1 MCKQDIGFLLKQIGN
16 RLEKNRNLRLRE
28 FDVTG
33 AQMDFLLFLY
43 QHREG
48 QISQKDISDYFGI
61 CHTSVIDIMKN
72 LERKGFIRREVNPDN
87 ARYRCVSLT
96 EKGEVVITS
105 LGTLIDEVE
114 AALLA
119 GFTAVEI
126 DALSCYLQRIYE
138 NVERMIAE

>member
-96 EKGEVVITS
+96 EKGKQVYMKHQKFHEELVKSIVDR
-105 LGTLIDEVE
+105 LDERE
-114 AALLA
+114 KILLEK
-119 GFTAVEI
+119 V
-126 DALSCYLQRIYE
+126 LSNLNGYFREMQQK
-138 NVERMIAE
+138 

>member
-33 AQMDFLLFLY
+33 AQMDFLLYLY
-43 QHREG
+43 HHQVG

-72 LERKGFIRREVNPDN
+72 LERKKFIRREVNPDN

-96 EKGEVVITS
+96 EKGVAVIAS
-105 LGTLIDEVE
+105 LGTLISDVE

-119 GFTAVEI
+119 GFAAVDVEV
-126 DALSCYLQRIYE
+126 LSSYLQRIYE
-138 NVERMIAE
+138 NIGQMIAE

>member
-1 MCKQDIGFLLKQIGN
+1 
-16 RLEKNRNLRLRE
+16 
-28 FDVTG
+28 
-33 AQMDFLLFLY
+33 MDFLLFLY

-96 EKGEVVITS
+96 EKGKQVYMKHQKFHEELVKSIVDR
-105 LGTLIDEVE
+105 LDERE
-114 AALLA
+114 KILLEK
-119 GFTAVEI
+119 V
-126 DALSCYLQRIYE
+126 LSNLNGYFREMQQK
-138 NVERMIAE
+138 

>member
-96 EKGEVVITS
+96 EKGEAVITS